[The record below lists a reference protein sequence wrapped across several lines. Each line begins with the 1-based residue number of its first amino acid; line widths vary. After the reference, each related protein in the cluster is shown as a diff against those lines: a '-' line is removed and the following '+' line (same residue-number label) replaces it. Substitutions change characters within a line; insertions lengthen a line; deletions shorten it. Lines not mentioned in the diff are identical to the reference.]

1 MIKFPTYNRTI
12 VSIRGAMVR
21 DSAGEFFVIKEMF
34 EKGMN
39 CRIMSQKQKA
49 EAQTASVVNILHQL
63 NIINVN
69 SPSSFFSGPT
79 K

>member
-1 MIKFPTYNRTI
+1 M
-12 VSIRGAMVR
+12 
-21 DSAGEFFVIKEMF
+21 IKEMF